1 VLGGTNLYGVVFQG
15 GSKHKSF
22 IINKLCF
29 VISSLRGLWRFVP
42 PNTAT
47 SQPRFP
53 AKGRINCAAPFK
65 SFQGDLYPHGYNTQI
80 KSALTINPWDHPRDK
95 VSNPCY
101 SAPPQSSAATPE
113 RFLLIRSATSGG
125 GSVVFADDWQEL
137 LHALSQSS
145 PHN

>member
-1 VLGGTNLYGVVFQG
+1 VGGTNLHGLHFDRVTNRILLILWVLRFTT
-15 GSKHKSF
+15 SFKSTP
-22 IINKLCF
+22 
-29 VISSLRGLWRFVP
+29 WRFVP

-65 SFQGDLYPHGYNTQI
+65 SFQGDLYPDGCNTQI

-113 RFLLIRSATSGG
+113 RFLLIRSASSGG
-125 GSVVFADDWQEL
+125 GSVVFADDWQEFLHTL
-137 LHALSQSS
+137 LQSI